1 MNIYGH
7 NSYTEALTEVLEIK
21 KQSGTAMTLSQLAQV
36 CQMQPSYLTN
46 VLKGRADFNTDQLAR
61 VCDQLDLDL
70 DEMDF
75 LTLLLELKKTTF
87 GKRRAQLES
96 KIKMTRAQHMR
107 AEKNISA
114 KTVELTPEQ
123 QDKYYL
129 DPYIQLLHI
138 FLSTHEGPAAIETLA
153 QKFSMQKS
161 HVANVLQVLED
172 IGYIKRSSGSSK
184 AKIEVL
190 IEGRHLPRE
199 SRLLKPHHALMR
211 MKSIDQMQRLSKD
224 LTYSF
229 SATISTEPEVRTK
242 IQAEFLKF
250 LKAAE
255 TLVVSHDAG
264 TLYQINFDLFPWET
278 E

>member
-1 MNIYGH
+1 MNIYAYDSYIEAIAAVVDARKQAGH
-7 NSYTEALTEVLEIK
+7 AL
-21 KQSGTAMTLSQLAQV
+21 TLSQLAQV

-61 VCDQLDLDL
+61 VCDQL
-70 DEMDF
+70 EISFEENEF
-75 LTLLLELKKTTF
+75 LALLLELKKTAF
-87 GKRRAQLES
+87 DKRRKYLES
-96 KIKMTRAQHMR
+96 KIKTIKNQHLR
-107 AEKNISA
+107 AEKHITA
-114 KTVELTPEQ
+114 KTVDLTPEQ

-138 FLSTHEGPAAIETLA
+138 YLGSHEGSTSIEMLA

-161 HVANVLQVLED
+161 HVAKVLQVLED
-172 IGYIKRSSGSSK
+172 IGYIKRASGNPK
-184 AKIEVL
+184 GKIDVL
-190 IEGRHLPRE
+190 VEGRHLPRE
-199 SRLLKPHHALMR
+199 SPLLKPHHALMR
-211 MKSIDQMQRLSKD
+211 IKSIDQMQRLPQD
-224 LTYSF
+224 LAYSF
-229 SATISTEPEVRTK
+229 SATISTEPEVRTQ

-255 TLVVSHDAG
+255 KLVMSHESG

>member
-1 MNIYGH
+1 MNIYAFS
-7 NSYTEALTEVLEIK
+7 SYIEALAAVVNAR
-21 KQSGTAMTLSQLAQV
+21 KQAGHALTLSQLAQV

-61 VCDQLDLDL
+61 VCDQL
-70 DEMDF
+70 EISFEENEF
-75 LTLLLELKKTTF
+75 LALLLELKKTAF
-87 GKRRAQLES
+87 EKRRKHLES
-96 KIKMTRAQHMR
+96 KIKLIKSQHLR
-107 AEKNISA
+107 AEKHITA
-114 KTVELTPEQ
+114 KTVDLTPEQ

-129 DPYIQLLHI
+129 DPYIQILHI
-138 FLSTHEGPAAIETLA
+138 FLSSHEGSASVEMLA

-172 IGYIKRSSGSSK
+172 IGYIKRSSGNSK
-184 AKIEVL
+184 TKIEVL
-190 IEGRHLPRE
+190 VEGRHLPRE
-199 SRLLKPHHALMR
+199 SPLLKPHHALMR
-211 MKSIDQMQRLSKD
+211 IKSIDQMQRLPKESA
-224 LTYSF
+224 YSF
-229 SATISTEPEVRTK
+229 SATISTMPEVRTQ

-255 TLVVSHDAG
+255 KLVMSHDAG